1 MFVIKTEIKKNQRK
15 CAWIL
20 LPPWRV
26 GRVAGKKIPN
36 PQVETTPLTAN
47 RNLREGQ

>member
-1 MFVIKTEIKKNQRK
+1 MFVIKTEIKKIKWK
-15 CAWIL
+15 CAWLL

-26 GRVAGKKIPN
+26 GRVAGKKMPN

-47 RNLREGQ
+47 KNLSEGQ